1 MPDTEVNPAQGEPA
15 DSERPAVEKLN
26 FRQRAELR
34 LKSERNDAEPA
45 QGRPTEDDRPERDDT
60 DELSAEP
67 TDETSSGPTDDID
80 AEADAGEGDESPE
93 PGSVEHYRQQAEK
106 AEQARRSMERD
117 YRIKTHK
124 IGAMRRELSDQI
136 EQSKAQTQLLLSA
149 ATREVQ
155 KYAGVNWELERAR
168 DPGAFQQKYRAYE
181 SSVRAQQQLAAVV
194 DSISKNAAK
203 SREAMAARESELSME
218 VIKTFIPDWGEEK
231 YKALRSLADK
241 EALYTP
247 DEFDSLTDWRPFY
260 LLHQLQ
266 QARSAPK
273 TLGEVSERR
282 MLKHK
287 PAAQNASMK
296 ARSADGKFM
305 AAKDAAFSAPGNRL
319 TFRQMKIEQ
328 LRRERTGRR

>member
-15 DSERPAVEKLN
+15 GSERPAVEKLN

-34 LKSERNDAEPA
+34 LKSERANAEPA
-45 QGRPTEDDRPERDDT
+45 QRQPTEDDRPERDDT
-60 DELSAEP
+60 DALSAEP
-67 TDETSSGPTDDID
+67 TDEMSGPTDDTD
-80 AEADAGEGDESPE
+80 AELEAADGEEIPA
-93 PGSVEHYRQQAEK
+93 PGSVEHFRQQAEK

-117 YRIKTHK
+117 YRVKTHQ
-124 IGAMRRELSDQI
+124 IGALRRELADQI
-136 EQSKAQTQLLLSA
+136 EQSKAQTHLLLSA

-181 SSVRAQQQLAAVV
+181 GAVRAQQQLAAVV

-287 PAAQNASMK
+287 PATQNASMK
-296 ARSADGKFM
+296 ARSADGRFT

-319 TFRQMKIEQ
+319 TFRQMKVEQ
-328 LRRERTGRR
+328 LRRESSGRR

>member
-1 MPDTEVNPAQGEPA
+1 MPDTEVNPDSREPA
-15 DSERPAVEKLN
+15 GSEKPAAEKLS
-26 FRQRAELR
+26 FRERAELR
-34 LKSERNDAEPA
+34 LKSERANAEPA
-45 QGRPTEDDRPERDDT
+45 QRQPTEDDRPERDDT
-60 DELSAEP
+60 DALSAEP
-67 TDETSSGPTDDID
+67 TDEMSGPTDDTD
-80 AEADAGEGDESPE
+80 AELEAADGEEIPA
-93 PGSVEHYRQQAEK
+93 PGSVEHFRQQAEK

-117 YRIKTHK
+117 YRVKTHQ
-124 IGAMRRELSDQI
+124 IGALRRELADQI
-136 EQSKAQTQLLLSA
+136 EQSKAQTHLLLSA

-181 SSVRAQQQLAAVV
+181 GAVRAQQQLAAVV

-287 PAAQNASMK
+287 PATQNASMK
-296 ARSADGKFM
+296 ARSADGRFT

-319 TFRQMKIEQ
+319 TFRQMKVEQ
-328 LRRERTGRR
+328 LRRESSGRR